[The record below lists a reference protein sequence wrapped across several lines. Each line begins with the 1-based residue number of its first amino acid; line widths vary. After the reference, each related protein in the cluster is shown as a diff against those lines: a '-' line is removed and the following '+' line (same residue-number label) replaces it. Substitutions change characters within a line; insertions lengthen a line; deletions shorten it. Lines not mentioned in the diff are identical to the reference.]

1 MLRVFP
7 PSLVGTVGGRSLRI
21 TELCKSNLHWSNS
34 MLGEGPQWA
43 LNLPF
48 VFNIPVKLSREW
60 EVRER
65 KDLVTARCNV
75 FSRRWCCQSW
85 NILRCPYDCQQCW
98 GFRLYESF
106 IVQTS
111 KVGFFSLSSTILS
124 FLTLKCNSLLLLIEQ
139 CSYLHVSLW
148 HNQWNNLNIS
158 YTDFTF
164 FREAIEP
171 FVLWFYI
178 WGILFS
184 GIVLPHRVDG
194 NCCCQRQPYS
204 SSWFFESISALF
216 QLFF

>member
-1 MLRVFP
+1 MYFQEGDAVSHETSWDVLM
-7 PSLVGTVGGRSLRI
+7 TVSSAGASGFM
-21 TELCKSNLHWSNS
+21 NL
-34 MLGEGPQWA
+34 LLFKQ
-43 LNLPF
+43 
-48 VFNIPVKLSREW
+48 
-60 EVRER
+60 VR
-65 KDLVTARCNV
+65 
-75 FSRRWCCQSW
+75 W
-85 NILRCPYDCQQCW
+85 
-98 GFRLYESF
+98 
-106 IVQTS
+106 
-111 KVGFFSLSSTILS
+111 GFFSLSSTILS
-124 FLTLKCNSLLLLIEQ
+124 CLTLKCNSLLLLIEQ